1 MAEFIPH
8 PYQKVA
14 IDFALKNEKCGL
26 FLDMGLGK
34 TVITYTV
41 LDRLIN
47 DYFEIGKALVIAPKR
62 TAYNTWPAEY
72 EKWDHLKN
80 LTISKVLGNPKE
92 RMAALEKEADIYITT
107 RDNVVWLVDYLQDNW
122 MFDALVI
129 DELSSF
135 KNHQSKR
142 FRKLRTVTPYFKRV
156 IGLTGT
162 PVPNGYKDLWAQLY
176 LLDRG
181 ERLEKN
187 ITTFRRKYFNAYP
200 RGNYIEYQLKEGAK
214 EEIDRRISD
223 ICISM
228 KAEDYLDLKEPIVM
242 DVYVELNKKE
252 MELYK
257 EMARKAIININDE
270 YIPAVSAAA
279 VTNKLLQLAS
289 GAIYDEN
296 KKYHQVHEEK
306 IKALEELIEQCTG
319 ENLLVYYNYKSD
331 LDRIQ
336 KKFKDDVVV
345 LKDEKDIR
353 AWNEGKIK
361 ILLAHP
367 ASAGHGLNLQDGG
380 SIIVWFSLN
389 WSLELYQQA
398 NARLHRQGQRNT
410 VRIYRIIA
418 KDTVDERVVEVLEGK
433 NLRQEELLRKLK
445 AELLKLCQ

>member
-1 MAEFIPH
+1 M
-8 PYQKVA
+8 
-14 IDFALKNEKCGL
+14 
-26 FLDMGLGK
+26 
-34 TVITYTV
+34 
-41 LDRLIN
+41 
-47 DYFEIGKALVIAPKR
+47 
-62 TAYNTWPAEY
+62 
-72 EKWDHLKN
+72 
-80 LTISKVLGNPKE
+80 
-92 RMAALEKEADIYITT
+92 
-107 RDNVVWLVDYLQDNW
+107 
-122 MFDALVI
+122 
-129 DELSSF
+129 
-135 KNHQSKR
+135 
-142 FRKLRTVTPYFKRV
+142 
-156 IGLTGT
+156 
-162 PVPNGYKDLWAQLY
+162 
-176 LLDRG
+176 
-181 ERLEKN
+181 
-187 ITTFRRKYFNAYP
+187 
-200 RGNYIEYQLKEGAK
+200 
-214 EEIDRRISD
+214 
-223 ICISM
+223 
-228 KAEDYLDLKEPIVM
+228 
-242 DVYVELNKKE
+242 
-252 MELYK
+252 
-257 EMARKAIININDE
+257 
-270 YIPAVSAAA
+270 
-279 VTNKLLQLAS
+279 AS

-336 KKFKDDVVV
+336 KKFKADVVV

-445 AELLKLCQ
+445 AELLK